1 MHKTKQFL
9 RREFRVLAIIVVKLQ
24 FFSQA
29 INMKSSTFMPEIIIS
44 KGTNCSW
51 LLFLGFMKTI
61 LHWFKQDLRIH
72 DMPGF
77 ACINPQDCLLPVYI
91 FDPRHS
97 VKLKYGFSKMS
108 NHRLAFLEQ
117 SVLALKEKL
126 QSLNSDLLILEG
138 KPEELLPILA
148 KQFNVHAIHTEKE
161 IAHEELQVLS
171 NVRNSISIPVIEFES
186 RTMFTE
192 SELPWN
198 LDRLPSV
205 FTEFRKGIE
214 KHIGLNHCVLAEH
227 SLPNLPK
234 SFDANDLENLWHGP
248 YAKHISIH
256 PNSAVRAIGGEDEG
270 LKRLHEYTYGM
281 HGIATYKETRN
292 GLIGEAYSSKFSPW
306 LALGSL
312 SAKNILK
319 TVNDYEQEFGAN
331 DSTYWMK
338 FELLW
343 REFFQWTLKKHGIDF
358 FLLGGIRGLNKTS
371 SWNQEVFDSWRFG
384 ETQDAFVNANMKEL
398 YLTGFM
404 SNRGRQNVAS
414 YLVHDLKQDWRI
426 GAAWF
431 ESRLIDYDVASNWG
445 NWMYIAGVGNDPR
458 QDRVFNTKRQA
469 DMYDPNGEYQKL
481 WLHEYMAKNDS

>member
-1 MHKTKQFL
+1 
-9 RREFRVLAIIVVKLQ
+9 
-24 FFSQA
+24 
-29 INMKSSTFMPEIIIS
+29 
-44 KGTNCSW
+44 
-51 LLFLGFMKTI
+51 MKTI
-61 LHWFKQDLRIH
+61 LHWFKHDLRIH
-72 DMPGF
+72 DMPGL
-77 ACINPQDCLLPVYI
+77 ACINPQYCLLPVYI
-91 FDPRHS
+91 FDPRHR
-97 VKLKYGFSKMS
+97 VKLTYGFPKMS
-108 NHRLAFLEQ
+108 DHRLAFLEQ
-117 SVLALKEKL
+117 SVQSLKEKL
-126 QSLNSDLLILEG
+126 QLLNSDLLILEG

-161 IAHEELQVLS
+161 IAHEELQVLR

-192 SELPWN
+192 SQLPWN
-198 LDRLPSV
+198 VDQLPSV
-205 FTEFRKGIE
+205 FTEFRKGVE
-214 KHIGLNHCVLAEH
+214 KHIGLNHVVLAEH
-227 SLPNLPK
+227 SLPQFPESCNL
-234 SFDANDLENLWHGP
+234 NEIENLWHGP
-248 YAKHISIH
+248 YAKHRPLH
-256 PNSAVRAIGGEDEG
+256 PKSAIRGAGGEDEG
-270 LKRLHEYTYGM
+270 LKRLHKYTYGM

-343 REFFQWTLKKHGIDF
+343 RDFFQWTFKKHGNVCF
-358 FLLGGIRGLNKTS
+358 QAGGFTGIEKKTRH
-371 SWNQEVFDSWRFG
+371 NPDTFDAWRFG
-384 ETQDAFVNANMKEL
+384 ETEDAFVNANMKEL

-414 YLVHDLKQDWRI
+414 YLVHTLKLDWRI

-481 WLHEYMAKNDS
+481 WMHENMAKNDY

>member
-1 MHKTKQFL
+1 MF
-9 RREFRVLAIIVVKLQ
+9 
-24 FFSQA
+24 
-29 INMKSSTFMPEIIIS
+29 
-44 KGTNCSW
+44 W
-51 LLFLGFMKTI
+51 GFMKTI
-61 LHWFKQDLRIH
+61 LHWFKHDLRIH

-91 FDPRHS
+91 FDPRHR
-97 VKLKYGFSKMS
+97 VKLEYGFPKMS
-108 NHRLAFLEQ
+108 DHRLAFLEQ
-117 SVLALKEKL
+117 SVLTLKEKL
-126 QSLNSDLLILEG
+126 RSLNSDLLILEG
-138 KPEELLPILA
+138 KPEELLPILT

-161 IAHEELQVLS
+161 IAHEELQVVC
-171 NVRNSISIPVIEFES
+171 NVRNSTSIPVIEFES

-198 LDRLPSV
+198 LEQLPSV

-214 KHIGLNHCVLAEH
+214 KHIGLNHSILAEH
-227 SLPNLPK
+227 LLPEMPMSLDGIDVKHLWNGPYLQHIPIHPK
-234 SFDANDLENLWHGP
+234 SA
-248 YAKHISIH
+248 I
-256 PNSAVRAIGGEDEG
+256 RAIGGEDEG

-292 GLIGEAYSSKFSPW
+292 GLIGDAYSSKFSPW

-343 REFFQWTLKKHGIDF
+343 RDFFQWTVKKHGNVCF
-358 FLLGGIRGLNKTS
+358 KAGGIRGVDKRKT
-371 SWNQEVFDSWRFG
+371 NDPDTFDAWRFG
-384 ETQDAFVNANMKEL
+384 ETEDAFVNANMKEL

-414 YLVHDLKQDWRI
+414 YLVHDLNQDWRV